1 MQYDFIHH
9 PDGKIIIQNS
19 DYTML
24 FWLMVEPSYAI
35 PNNYIGRLFNIGQ
48 ANHLIRIGNDTYDQ
62 GDINDAILTEYVNK
76 KVEYDTAYAAYNN
89 GAYIEN
95 IDGIIVITGPPL
107 LTLDKEEISN
117 DGIDTITVTCDLGD
131 IEAVDEIRWS
141 VTAPDGSI
149 VSEADFAIGGIDQWP
164 LTTSFVGLHT
174 VRVETD
180 FYGSKD
186 IVFNGV

>member
-141 VTAPDGSI
+141 VTASDGSI